1 MQKKGTETTHLG
13 LTVER
18 TIKKKK
24 KSVWGEAKKN
34 KVLEDDLMESYP
46 YQMTNFE
53 IKAVLNVNRPLK
65 VLYSKE
71 THNPLEK
78 DIQQH
83 ATCSA

>member
-1 MQKKGTETTHLG
+1 M
-13 LTVER
+13 ER
-18 TIKKKK
+18 TIKKKKK